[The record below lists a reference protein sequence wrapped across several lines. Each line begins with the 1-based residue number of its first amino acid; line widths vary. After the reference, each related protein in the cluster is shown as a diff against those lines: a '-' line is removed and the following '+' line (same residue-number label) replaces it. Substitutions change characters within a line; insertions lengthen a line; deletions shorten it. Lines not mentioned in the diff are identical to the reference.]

1 MARTV
6 PIRRGEQARSRL
18 PLQFDRARLAD
29 DLIRES
35 LSEERKALCVDPH
48 GDRPD
53 QDDANIAWRDFG
65 PAVAEDRL
73 EVRGMDFWATR
84 DGMLDIRATVDTIA
98 RSRDEAVALGSPG
111 LTFTATMPAAIAAA
125 TGVDGLIELEEE
137 IGSLVDDGMTT
148 VLWQYDPHGPAPAAG
163 GGGSAYDVVDI
174 PPELA
179 PLVHAESVGGALTTA
194 GTTLRLTGE
203 LDYMSAET
211 VGRLLDAHCRGRLR
225 VDASDLG
232 FVDLLGM
239 RALRGKPARPLTIIG
254 ASPSMRRLVALLG
267 WAKPGEIELVSD

>member
-1 MARTV
+1 M
-6 PIRRGEQARSRL
+6 
-18 PLQFDRARLAD
+18 
-29 DLIRES
+29 
-35 LSEERKALCVDPH
+35 
-48 GDRPD
+48 
-53 QDDANIAWRDFG
+53 
-65 PAVAEDRL
+65 
-73 EVRGMDFWATR
+73 
-84 DGMLDIRATVDTIA
+84 
-98 RSRDEAVALGSPG
+98 
-111 LTFTATMPAAIAAA
+111 
-125 TGVDGLIELEEE
+125 
-137 IGSLVDDGMTT
+137 
-148 VLWQYDPHGPAPAAG
+148 VL
-163 GGGSAYDVVDI
+163 VDI

-225 VDASDLG
+225 VDASGLG

-239 RALRGKPARPLTIIG
+239 RALRGKPARPLTIVG